1 MPVTR
6 IREQQLLRT
15 SRASE
20 RFCSRFNSQ
29 DGRLALARR
38 PPATAQSNQRRDARL
53 QERSKQQQAWER
65 RASAPLLTSN
75 HQSLFAFL
83 GASRKA
89 PVRTRRCMFGRRD
102 KWLRHNTESRFQMS
116 TFSDSYVL
124 KVLLAT
130 PTPTRGLETVAR
142 RWRWLRTSLLDPYQ
156 PELHYMRGPG
166 PKWREKHA
174 RGKGR

>member
-38 PPATAQSNQRRDARL
+38 PPATARSNQRRDARL
-53 QERSKQQQAWER
+53 QERSKQQQARER

-75 HQSLFAFL
+75 HQSLFASL

-102 KWLRHNTESRFQMS
+102 KWLRHNTERK
-116 TFSDSYVL
+116 L
-124 KVLLAT
+124 
-130 PTPTRGLETVAR
+130 PR
-142 RWRWLRTSLLDPYQ
+142 RPAVSKRSL
-156 PELHYMRGPG
+156 GG
-166 PKWREKHA
+166 
-174 RGKGR
+174 GGG